1 MMYVTWYDKEMNQ
14 TYSEWMTGEGLFN
27 LQIDEEVTIISI
39 EEEDKQSS
47 FFKPLHF
54 NALKQ

>member
-27 LQIDEEVTIISI
+27 LQMDEEVTIINI
-39 EEEDKQSS
+39 EEEDE
-47 FFKPLHF
+47 
-54 NALKQ
+54 